1 LVQPAGSILRDE
13 NSVFTVSSLAED
25 YYGVSGVCL
34 SVPALI
40 NRNGIKYVLK
50 IPLSESELEKLKKS
64 ASILKEIIR
73 SLNT

>member
-1 LVQPAGSILRDE
+1 LVQPAGSILKDE
-13 NSVFTVSSLAED
+13 ISIFTLSSLVED
-25 YYGVSGVCL
+25 YYGLSGVCL
-34 SVPALI
+34 NLPSLI
-40 NRNGIKYVLK
+40 NKNGIKQVLK